1 MSIKQGLFIG
11 GIVLQLSVLAITL
24 HNLHDN
30 NKRDVYSMEVISDE
44 ESSFETDSFYHLG
57 ERGGIDPPFK
67 YYVVGKGVVKPSS
80 DYIVVDTVLSGVVD
94 KVLVRPGDVVKEG
107 QLLFKIDDSNY
118 RYTLKQKRAEC
129 NIAMAK
135 LDLMKERPS
144 KFELQAKEM
153 EIAQAKTVYEQ
164 TARDRATFESLLL
177 QNAVSKNEKEE
188 METKF
193 KISES
198 QVEKILCEYEQMKGG
213 ASPTKVRI
221 SELELAE
228 KEATANLTEKFM
240 KDCNVKAPIA
250 GRVLKVN
257 VNPGQYV
264 DPLEKEAVVIGSE
277 DPLHLHVFVEEKD
290 FWRVSPTKNL
300 KAIAVHKSNPKM
312 HFVLNFESVRPCLQ
326 NEGQLEVVFSFDKG
340 KAPIYLEQTLDVYI
354 DSASPK
360 DTDLLD
366 YQFNKVIDR
375 NEK

>member
-11 GIVLQLSVLAITL
+11 GIVLQLSVLAVTL

-30 NKRDVYSMEVISDE
+30 NKRDVYAMEDLSDE
-44 ESSFETDSFYHLG
+44 EESFEKDSFYHLS
-57 ERGGIDPPFK
+57 ERGGIDLPFK
-67 YYVVGKGVVKPSS
+67 HYVVGRGVVRPSS
-80 DYIVVDTVLSGVVD
+80 DYIVVDTALSGVID
-94 KVLVRPGDVVKEG
+94 KVLVKPGDVVQEG

-118 RYTLKQKRAEC
+118 KYTLRQKKAEC
-129 NIAMAK
+129 EVAMAK
-135 LDLMKERPS
+135 LDFMKERPS

-153 EIAQAKTVYEQ
+153 EVAQAKTVYEQ
-164 TARDRATFESLLL
+164 TARDHAIFESLLI
-177 QNAVSKNEKEE
+177 QNAISKNEKEE
-188 METKF
+188 VETKF

-198 QVEKILCEYEQMKGG
+198 QLEKILCEYEQMKSGPSL
-213 ASPTKVRI
+213 AKVRI
-221 SELELAE
+221 SELELKE
-228 KEATANLTEKFM
+228 KEATASLTEKFM
-240 KDCNVKAPIA
+240 QDCNVRAPIA

-257 VNPGQYV
+257 VNAGQYV

-290 FWRVSPTKNL
+290 FWRISPTKNL

-326 NEGQLEVVFSFDKG
+326 GEGELEVVFSFDRG
-340 KAPIYLEQTLDVYI
+340 KSPIYLEQTLDVYI

-366 YQFNKVIDR
+366 YQFNRAINR